1 MQKSIILI
9 AEGSHTIT
17 AINPYDMRR
26 LLDMVPQIKKL
37 YNQGVTDRE
46 KRQKLYQ
53 YYYLQFR
60 FDLARIRVIT
70 LTETEPPSPLP
81 KRIPTQM
88 QTL

>member
-1 MQKSIILI
+1 MIFMQKSIILI

-17 AINPYDMRR
+17 AITPYDMRR

-37 YNQGVTDRE
+37 YNQGITDRE

-70 LTETEPPSPLP
+70 LPKPSLP
-81 KRIPTQM
+81 
-88 QTL
+88 